1 MLLVHQSEKK
11 SSIPTTDHH
20 FILLIVWRGHGL
32 VHYPFPVNRLLD
44 SNGRGQLD
52 IIILPSS
59 LSSLSSKIL
68 IFWRLLQLFCIVSV
82 YVCIRNRQNST
93 LSCGLFCG
101 LTDLEQTDRDPVIE
115 KLGALS
121 VVLDRGYWGRGE
133 KWCLIHSVSIPPHFQ
148 FFAQNTVICAYI
160 FQIDIRYISIFI
172 FIWRAHFGD
181 TAT

>member
-1 MLLVHQSEKK
+1 MRINAISALVRKK

-59 LSSLSSKIL
+59 LSSSSSWIF
-68 IFWRLLQLFCIVSV
+68 IFWRFSFLLTFCNVSGSA
-82 YVCIRNRQNST
+82 YKFDRQIHLWSF
-93 LSCGLFCG
+93 GHFCG
-101 LTDLEQTDRDPVIE
+101 LTDLEKTDRDLVIE

-133 KWCLIHSVSIPPHFQ
+133 K
-148 FFAQNTVICAYI
+148 
-160 FQIDIRYISIFI
+160 
-172 FIWRAHFGD
+172 
-181 TAT
+181 